1 MARLTLIVFL
11 MLSLVACTQ
20 NSVKKIQTTLNTQV
34 EADNFYAQGDCE
46 QAIPLYRALSE
57 SMSSDTQS
65 LLRIGNCYAKSN
77 DFSRAEQAYQQ
88 ALLRDNQF
96 VKAWYNLAYVRAQIL
111 ANTVSDMYKNVGS
124 TSIESQKIR
133 DLTVEVLAPFK
144 IELDTS
150 EHAE

>member
-1 MARLTLIVFL
+1 MARLTLMVFL
-11 MLSLVACTQ
+11 ILGLSACTQ
-20 NSVKKIQTTLNTQV
+20 NSVKKIQTTLDMQV
-34 EADNFYAQGDCE
+34 EADNFYAEGDCE
-46 QAIPLYRALSE
+46 HALPLYHSLSE
-57 SMSSDTQS
+57 AMSSDTQS
-65 LLRIGNCYAKSN
+65 LLRIGNCYAKAN
-77 DFSRAEQAYQQ
+77 DFAMAEQAYQQ

-124 TSIESQKIR
+124 TSVESQKIR